1 MEAMISGQVVLS
13 GTSIAKQVSHSHI
26 GISCC
31 CSLKKLFVPIGRAGY
46 GEWTQWRLSIYKGPM
61 HRAPA

>member
-46 GEWTQWRLSIYKGPM
+46 GEWTQWRLSIY
-61 HRAPA
+61 